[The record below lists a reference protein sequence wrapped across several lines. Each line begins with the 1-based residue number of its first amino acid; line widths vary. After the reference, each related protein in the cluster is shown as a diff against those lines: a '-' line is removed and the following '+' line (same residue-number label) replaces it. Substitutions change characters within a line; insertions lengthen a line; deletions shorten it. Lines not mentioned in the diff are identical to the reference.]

1 MVQAGGVFFF
11 LVVWVF
17 LDTVKQQLP
26 QPLLKALKLELSTRL
41 TEEKLNFPPVAPS
54 FQSLFFK

>member
-1 MVQAGGVFFF
+1 MLCSPKDGASAGLIEEIHVVQAGGVVFF

-26 QPLLKALKLELSTRL
+26 QPLLKA
-41 TEEKLNFPPVAPS
+41 
-54 FQSLFFK
+54 